1 MITTLVTRVSRA
13 RIGTRVN
20 KMGSFLAH
28 AINHIRN
35 NNPILYS
42 CIFIMIIT
50 IPHEFE

>member
-20 KMGSFLAH
+20 EMGSFVH